1 MKIGILG
8 TDIFTPG
15 KANLADER
23 VKALKAMFNAPKEV
37 YIQVDVVLD
46 QEKLVEADGIIA
58 PESAKLDLVVHDMEF
73 VETRLSRANDPAEK
87 ELLAKFKDQLDK
99 EALLCDL
106 AVSEAEKELISGYS
120 LWTIRPVYLAKEEEL
135 QDKNKLLFSA
145 YANFGYISFFTAG
158 DKDAH
163 AWSIKKGASAWEAAG
178 AIHSDIQK
186 GFIRAEVT
194 GYKELLN
201 DGSLSKARANNHVRL
216 EMKEYIVADG
226 DYLVI
231 RTNR

>member
-8 TDIFTPG
+8 MDIFTPG
-15 KANLADER
+15 KVNLVDER

-58 PESAKLDLVVHDMEF
+58 CESAKLDLVVHDMEF
-73 VETRLSRANDPAEK
+73 VETRLSRADDPAEK
-87 ELLAKFKDQLDK
+87 ELLTKFKEQLDK
-99 EALLCDL
+99 EVLLCDL
-106 AVSEAEKELISGYS
+106 PVSEAEKELISGYS
-120 LWTIRPVYLAKEEEL
+120 LWTIRPVYLAKQEEL
-135 QDKNKLLFSA
+135 PDKNKLLFNA
-145 YANFGYISFFTAG
+145 YTHFGYISFFTAG

-194 GYKELLN
+194 AYNDLVS
-201 DGSLSKARANNHVRL
+201 DGSLSRARSNNHVRL
-216 EMKEYIVADG
+216 EMKEYVVADG

-231 RTNR
+231 RTNK